1 MAQEEK
7 KDLLETALAAL
18 APSEETVLEEAEE
31 NTEEVVVETAEE
43 SVEETAVF
51 KVWGEDED
59 TQEAEHEDE
68 DEAESDEDEVE
79 VDSEV
84 ETDSEEEEETE
95 EAAHEEDEDEA
106 EEAYG
111 SYDED
116 EHEVE
121 EDEHEAYHDE
131 DEDDDVE
138 EAEHEV
144 EEADLDDGDG
154 GEVEEIEDDEVMED
168 EEDDGID
175 GTAAPTTGAD
185 DVITSSIDKIA
196 GTITAAAA
204 DAAMKK
210 INAAA
215 HEMKEDIDALVAGD
229 ESLSEEFKTK
239 AATIFEAAVSA
250 KAREQAEKLE
260 ESYADSV
267 KEQVEGLYESLVDQI
282 DSYMTY
288 VAEQWVKENEVAVTN
303 VLRTEI
309 AEGFMAS
316 LKESFED
323 HYIEMPEGKTDMFDE
338 MSQRAGE
345 LEEQVAEAE
354 ATTRKLR
361 KQLVESHRKAIVKEA
376 SEGLADTQA
385 AKLSKLLEDV
395 RFESTSK
402 FKEKVATIKESYFSQ
417 KIVEE
422 VKSESKVSNSNT
434 HVEVVVEDIEEE
446 ASIDPIMEKYIK
458 ATSKLERDLS

>member
-1 MAQEEK
+1 MSQEETK
-7 KDLLETALAAL
+7 NLLETAFAAL
-18 APSEETVLEEAEE
+18 ESDTEVLEEAEE
-31 NTEEVVVETAEE
+31 KTEETVD
-43 SVEETAVF
+43 ETAVY

-68 DEAESDEDEVE
+68 DEMDSDEDEVE

-95 EAAHEEDEDEA
+95 EGAHDEDEDEA

-111 SYDED
+111 S
-116 EHEVE
+116 
-121 EDEHEAYHDE
+121 HDE
-131 DEDDDVE
+131 DEDEAE
-138 EAEHEV
+138 EAYGSHDEDDEDM

-154 GEVEEIEDDEVMED
+154 GEVEEIDDDEVMED

-175 GTAAPTTGAD
+175 GTEEPTTGAD

-210 INAAA
+210 INAA
-215 HEMKEDIDALVAGD
+215 HCEMKEDIDALVAED

-361 KQLVESHRKAIVKEA
+361 KQLVESHRKAIIKEA

-417 KIVEE
+417 KNVEE
-422 VKSESKVSNSNT
+422 VKSESETSNSNT

-446 ASIDPIMEKYIK
+446 ASVDPIMERYLKV
-458 ATSKLERDLS
+458 TSKMERDFK

>member
-95 EAAHEEDEDEA
+95 EGAHEEDEDEA

-111 SYDED
+111 SHDED
-116 EHEVE
+116 EDEVE

-131 DEDDDVE
+131 DDDDME
-138 EAEHEV
+138 EGEHE
-144 EEADLDDGDG
+144 EEVIADLDDGDG
-154 GEVEEIEDDEVMED
+154 GEVEEDEVEEEMD
-168 EEDDGID
+168 DEDDGID
-175 GTAAPTTGAD
+175 GTAKPTTGSD
-185 DVITSSIDKIA
+185 DVITASIDKIA

-210 INAAA
+210 INAA
-215 HEMKEDIDALVAGD
+215 HCEMKEDIDALVAED
-229 ESLSEEFKTK
+229 ESLSEEFKAK

-250 KAREQAEKLE
+250 KVREQAEKLE

-434 HVEVVVEDIEEE
+434 HVEVVVEDVEEE
-446 ASIDPIMEKYIK
+446 SSIDPIMEKYIK